1 MTIKNNSAVT
11 EKSNSILTEF
21 HKWLTVVGFPILIGL
36 LIENNKKLDEM
47 NLLLNRH
54 DVKIENT
61 IQVDDAQNKRLDK
74 FDDRF
79 STLDQEAYK
88 LSFIEHRS
96 SK

>member
-88 LSFIEHRS
+88 LSFVQRHSR
-96 SK
+96 

>member
-1 MTIKNNSAVT
+1 MTIKNNSV
-11 EKSNSILTEF
+11 LTEF

-61 IQVDDAQNKRLDK
+61 IQVDDTQNKRLDK
-74 FDDRF
+74 LDDRF
-79 STLDQEAYK
+79 NALDQEAYK
-88 LSFIEHRS
+88 LSFVQRHSR
-96 SK
+96 

>member
-1 MTIKNNSAVT
+1 MTIKTNSV
-11 EKSNSILTEF
+11 LTEF

-36 LIENNKKLDEM
+36 LVENNKKLDEM

-74 FDDRF
+74 MDDRF
-79 STLDQEAYK
+79 QSLDQEAYK
-88 LSFIEHRS
+88 LSFVQRHSR
-96 SK
+96 

>member
-1 MTIKNNSAVT
+1 MTIKNNTA
-11 EKSNSILTEF
+11 ITEF
-21 HKWLTVVGFPILIGL
+21 HKWATLVGIPAIIILQL
-36 LIENNKKLDEM
+36 DNRQKLEDM

-79 STLDQEAYK
+79 NSLDQEAYK
-88 LSFIEHRS
+88 LSFIQKHSR
-96 SK
+96 

>member
-1 MTIKNNSAVT
+1 MTIKNNSV
-11 EKSNSILTEF
+11 LTEF

-74 FDDRF
+74 MDDRF
-79 STLDQEAYK
+79 QSLDQEAYK
-88 LSFIEHRS
+88 LSFVQRHSR
-96 SK
+96 

>member
-1 MTIKNNSAVT
+1 MTIKNNSV
-11 EKSNSILTEF
+11 LTEF

-61 IQVDDAQNKRLDK
+61 IQVYDAQNKRLDK
-74 FDDRF
+74 LDDRF
-79 STLDQEAYK
+79 NSLDQEAYK
-88 LSFIEHRS
+88 LSFVQRHSR
-96 SK
+96 

>member
-11 EKSNSILTEF
+11 EF
-21 HKWLTVVGFPILIGL
+21 HKWLTIVGMPVLIGL
-36 LIENNKKLDEM
+36 LVENNKKLDEI

-74 FDDRF
+74 MDDRF
-79 STLDQEAYK
+79 NTLDQEAYK
-88 LSFIEHRS
+88 LSFVQRHSR
-96 SK
+96 

>member
-1 MTIKNNSAVT
+1 MTIKTNSV
-11 EKSNSILTEF
+11 LTEF

-74 FDDRF
+74 MDDRF
-79 STLDQEAYK
+79 QSLDQEAYK
-88 LSFIEHRS
+88 LSFVQRHSR
-96 SK
+96 

>member
-1 MTIKNNSAVT
+1 MTIKNNSV
-11 EKSNSILTEF
+11 LTEF

-79 STLDQEAYK
+79 NALDQEAYK
-88 LSFIEHRS
+88 LSFVQRHSR
-96 SK
+96 

>member
-1 MTIKNNSAVT
+1 MTQRQSLA
-11 EKSNSILTEF
+11 LTEF
-21 HKWLTVVGFPILIGL
+21 HKWLTVVGIPAVIVLQL
-36 LIENNKKLDEM
+36 DNRKKLDEM

-79 STLDQEAYK
+79 NSLDQEAYK
-88 LSFIEHRS
+88 LSFIQKHSR
-96 SK
+96 